1 MLKDKKIIALIPAR
15 SGSKRF
21 KNKNIFPYKGHPLI
35 AYTITSAIK
44 SKIFSKIIVSTDSN
58 YYKRIAEY
66 YGASVPF
73 LRPKKISGSKSSD
86 YDWVNFTLDKLE
98 EKFDIFTILRPT
110 NPFRNH
116 LSIKRSF
123 KKFFLH
129 NMRYS
134 LRGVSV
140 TKNHPGKMWK
150 KKGLYIH
157 PILKGYYKKQPY
169 YNSQFAALPD
179 IYQQNASIEISQ
191 TEVIKKFKTITSKK
205 IIPFF
210 SKDHEA
216 FDLNYKYDLNLI
228 KKNFNKNLVKV
239 YKKSFFTK

>member
-35 AYTITSAIK
+35 AYTIASAIK
-44 SKIFSKIIVSTDSN
+44 CKLFSKIIVSTDSK

-73 LRPKKISGSKSSD
+73 LRPKRISGSKSSD
-86 YDWVNFTLDKLE
+86 FDWVNFTLNKLG

-116 LSIKRSF
+116 LSIKKSF
-123 KKFFLH
+123 KKFFLY
-129 NMRYS
+129 NMKYS

-150 KKGLYIH
+150 KKGLFIY
-157 PILKGYYKKQPY
+157 PILKGHYKNQPY
-169 YNSQFAALPD
+169 YNSQFAGFQIYTNKMLALKF
-179 IYQQNASIEISQ
+179 QKQ
-191 TEVIKKFKTITSKK
+191 VIKKFKTIT
-205 IIPFF
+205 
-210 SKDHEA
+210 
-216 FDLNYKYDLNLI
+216 
-228 KKNFNKNLVKV
+228 
-239 YKKSFFTK
+239 

>member
-58 YYKRIAEY
+58 YYKKIAEY

-86 YDWVNFTLDKLE
+86 YDWVNFTLNKLE

-123 KKFFLH
+123 KKFFFH

-150 KKGLYIH
+150 KKGIYIY
-157 PILKGYYKKQPY
+157 PIFKGYYKKQPY
-169 YNSQFAALPD
+169 YNSQFAALTD
-179 IYQQNASIEISQ
+179 IYQQNASIEISK

-216 FDLNYKYDLNLI
+216 FDLNYEYDLTSI
-228 KKNFNKNLVKV
+228 KRNFNKNLVKI
-239 YKKSFFTK
+239 YKKSFFIK